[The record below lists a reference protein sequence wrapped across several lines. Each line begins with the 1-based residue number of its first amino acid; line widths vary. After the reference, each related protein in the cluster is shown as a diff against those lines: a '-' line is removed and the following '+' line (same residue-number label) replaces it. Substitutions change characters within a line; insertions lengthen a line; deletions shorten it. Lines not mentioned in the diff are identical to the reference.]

1 MLLPAQ
7 ILIADALPPTMT
19 VDGAASFLGI
29 SRSTAYVL
37 CTRYRETGGRDG
49 LPNARFGSRVV
60 VLTVPLL
67 ELVRLTPAAEVSLRL
82 APQTGHS
89 PWHPSSQRGA
99 GGRPKRTASRTSGA
113 RSTRDPSRA

>member
-1 MLLPAQ
+1 MLLPVQ
-7 ILIADALPPTMT
+7 TLIAEALPPTMT
-19 VDGAASFLGI
+19 VDVAASFLGI

-67 ELVRLTPAAEVSLRL
+67 ELVRFTPVAEVSFRL
-82 APQTGHS
+82 APPTGGA
-89 PWHPSSQRGA
+89 PSAEGES
-99 GGRPKRTASRTSGA
+99 
-113 RSTRDPSRA
+113 